1 MSSVAN
7 RLRWCLGLLLL
18 VAVRAAPSQAALPL
32 PKGAQTA
39 VFAGGCFWGVD
50 AVFRHVRG
58 VVRVVSGYAGGGA
71 ATAQYNL
78 VSTGTTGHAES
89 VEITFDPAEIAYG
102 ELLRVFFAVAH
113 DPTQLDRQG
122 PDEGNQ
128 YRSAIFYAT
137 DEQRRVALAYIGQL
151 TRDKAFAAPIVTQV
165 VPLARFYPAEEYHQ
179 NFLAR
184 HPYLP
189 YIIFNDRPKL
199 RRLEQQFPAL
209 YQP

>member
-58 VVRVVSGYAGGGA
+58 VVRVVSGYAGGA
-71 ATAQYNL
+71 ATTAQYTL

-89 VEITFDPAEIAYG
+89 VEITFDPAEIAYS

>member
-1 MSSVAN
+1 MSSVAK
-7 RLRWCLGLLLL
+7 RLRRCLGLLLL
-18 VAVRAAPSQAALPL
+18 VAVRAAPSQAALPP

-137 DEQRRVALAYIGQL
+137 DEQRRAALAYIGQL
-151 TRDKAFAAPIVTQV
+151 TRDTAFAAPIVTQV